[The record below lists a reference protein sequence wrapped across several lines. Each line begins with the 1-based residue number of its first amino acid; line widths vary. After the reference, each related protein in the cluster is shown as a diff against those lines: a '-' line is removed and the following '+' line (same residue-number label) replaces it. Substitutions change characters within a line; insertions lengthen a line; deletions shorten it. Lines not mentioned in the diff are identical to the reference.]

1 MAGISL
7 DVLRTGK
14 KYRLINYGER
24 FEFTIE
30 DIVGN
35 GDFKIKD
42 IHTLETGRLSDFYK
56 YGKGKDFELREIG
69 DD

>member
-30 DIVGN
+30 DILGN

-42 IHTLETGRLSDFYK
+42 LHTLEIGQLFDLYK
-56 YGKGKDFELREIG
+56 YGKGKDFEIREM
-69 DD
+69 

>member
-14 KYRLINYGER
+14 KYRLTNFGEQ
-24 FEFTIE
+24 FDFTIE
-30 DIVGN
+30 DILGN

-42 IHTLETGRLSDFYK
+42 LHTLETGKLLDLYK
-56 YGKGKDFELREIG
+56 YGKGKDFELRELE
-69 DD
+69 